1 MFESGTIN
9 LFVAITLFVGVTA
22 LLTNGLARLNLG
34 GAPLSRAAAQ
44 FIAAL
49 IGLAIGV
56 GFLYAIG

>member
-1 MFESGTIN
+1 MFEGGTIN

-34 GAPLSRAAAQ
+34 GAPLSRAVAQ
-44 FIAAL
+44 FIAGL
-49 IGLAIGV
+49 IGLAVSV

>member
-22 LLTNGLARLNLG
+22 LLTNGLTRLNLG
-34 GAPLSRAAAQ
+34 GAPLSRAVAQ

-49 IGLAIGV
+49 IVLAISV

>member
-34 GAPLSRAAAQ
+34 GAPLSRAVAQ
-44 FIAAL
+44 FIADL

>member
-1 MFESGTIN
+1 
-9 LFVAITLFVGVTA
+9 VGVTA

-34 GAPLSRAAAQ
+34 GAPLSRAVAQ

-49 IGLAIGV
+49 IGLAISV

>member
-1 MFESGTIN
+1 MFEGSTLH
-9 LFVAITLFVGVTA
+9 LFAAITLFVGVT
-22 LLTNGLARLNLG
+22 LVLTNGLARLNLG
-34 GAPLSRAAAQ
+34 GAPLGRAVAQ

>member
-1 MFESGTIN
+1 MFEGGTFK
-9 LFVAITLFVGVTA
+9 LFAAITVFVGVTV

-34 GAPLSRAAAQ
+34 GAPVSRAVAQ

-49 IGLAIGV
+49 IGLAVAV

>member
-1 MFESGTIN
+1 MFEGGTFK
-9 LFVAITLFVGVTA
+9 LFAAITVFVGVTV

-34 GAPLSRAAAQ
+34 GAPVSRAVVQ

-49 IGLAIGV
+49 IGLAVSV

>member
-1 MFESGTIN
+1 MIN

-22 LLTNGLARLNLG
+22 LLTNGLARLNMG
-34 GAPLSRAAAQ
+34 GAPLSRAVAQ

-49 IGLAIGV
+49 IGLAISV